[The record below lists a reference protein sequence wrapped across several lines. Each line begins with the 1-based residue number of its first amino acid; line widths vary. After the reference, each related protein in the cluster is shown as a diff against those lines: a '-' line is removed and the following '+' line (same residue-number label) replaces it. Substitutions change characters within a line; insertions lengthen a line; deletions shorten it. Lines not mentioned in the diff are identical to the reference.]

1 MTDAGKPSNARRK
14 KPPAAARVH
23 PDQRANIEGLNAMAA
38 IVYGVWGSTEQKT
51 GLSRRHE
58 GGQA

>member
-1 MTDAGKPSNARRK
+1 MTDAGKPSNTRRK

-38 IVYGVWGSTEQKT
+38 IVYGKPSPNNPISYYTP
-51 GLSRRHE
+51 
-58 GGQA
+58 